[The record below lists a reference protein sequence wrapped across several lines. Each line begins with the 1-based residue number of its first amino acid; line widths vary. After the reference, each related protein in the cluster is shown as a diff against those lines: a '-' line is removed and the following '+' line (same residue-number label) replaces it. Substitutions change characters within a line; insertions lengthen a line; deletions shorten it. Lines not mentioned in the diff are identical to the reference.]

1 MCVHICPCACACVCV
16 CVCVCVYV
24 CVCRC
29 ACVCMC
35 SYVARSNNAFYVT
48 VYLYSIAAL
57 EEELQILRAY
67 YSEVDDERNQLK
79 YIVDEK
85 DREVQELEFARDKH
99 VIETSDTME
108 VMKNQLQQYASDF
121 QDEKIANTKLF
132 EENMILQRL
141 IQQRDE
147 QIDYLQ
153 TELTKFRSK
162 PVYVS

>member
-1 MCVHICPCACACVCV
+1 
-16 CVCVCVYV
+16 
-24 CVCRC
+24 
-29 ACVCMC
+29 MC

-48 VYLYSIAAL
+48 VYLYSITAL

-79 YIVDEK
+79 CIVDEK
-85 DREVQELEFARDKH
+85 DREVQELEFARDEH
-99 VIETSDTME
+99 AIETSDTME

-153 TELTKFRSK
+153 KELTKFRSK